1 MGAYEPTQAAKY
13 SIFCQ
18 GISRLN
24 FINNTDLFAVCHN
37 LGQILR
43 IEIFIHGPLRSREIV
58 NQYFQGAKL
67 IVIESA
73 MIAVTLYEQN
83 RL

>member
-13 SIFCQ
+13 SFYVRAF
-18 GISRLN
+18 SRRT
-24 FINNTDLFAVCHN
+24 FINNTDLFTVCHN
-37 LGQILR
+37 LGHILR
-43 IEIFIHGPLRSREIV
+43 IEIFIRDPLRAREIV

-73 MIAVTLYEQN
+73 MIAV
-83 RL
+83 